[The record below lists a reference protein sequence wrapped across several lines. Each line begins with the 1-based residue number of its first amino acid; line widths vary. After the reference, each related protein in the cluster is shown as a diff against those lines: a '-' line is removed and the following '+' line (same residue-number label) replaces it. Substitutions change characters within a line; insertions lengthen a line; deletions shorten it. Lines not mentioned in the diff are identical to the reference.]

1 MGMSQKEEMKK
12 NIIEEINS
20 YYDHYVYMA
29 DVMAVC
35 EHIGNFIN
43 FDSNKLEIAPNFF
56 KIVYASTIDSYMLTF
71 ARLYDNSEQTKS
83 ITNLITKCRKNISL
97 FNNIEEVES
106 KLTEF
111 EKRMETDEFLLPAI
125 ETIKHRRDK
134 LFVHND
140 KKYFNHPENDNS
152 YLPMYQLWMLRD
164 FTREVL
170 VYLLGALGEQPQKE
184 VIYNNDLEKMLL

>member
-1 MGMSQKEEMKK
+1 MKK

-20 YYDHYVYMA
+20 YYDHYAYMA

-140 KKYFNHPENDNS
+140 KKYFNHPEKDNS

-170 VYLLGALGEQPQKE
+170 IYLLGALGEQPQKE
-184 VIYNNDLEKMLL
+184 VIYNNDLEKMFL

>member
-29 DVMAVC
+29 DVMAVY
-35 EHIGNFIN
+35 EHIGN

-83 ITNLITKCRKNISL
+83 ITNLIMKCRKNISL

-140 KKYFNHPENDNS
+140 KKYFNHPEKDNS
-152 YLPMYQLWMLRD
+152 SLPMYQLWMLRG

-170 VYLLGALGEQPQKE
+170 IYLLGALGEQPQKE
-184 VIYNNDLEKMLL
+184 VIYNNDLEKLFCKS